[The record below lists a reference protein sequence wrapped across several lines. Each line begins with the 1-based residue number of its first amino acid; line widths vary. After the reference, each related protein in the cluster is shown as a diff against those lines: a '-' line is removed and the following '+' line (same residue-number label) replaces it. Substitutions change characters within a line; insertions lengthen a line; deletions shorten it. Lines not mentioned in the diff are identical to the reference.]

1 MTVGTWL
8 KREGE
13 QVNLSNL
20 EGGQVVEYKN
30 IAPQQAQMAPIP
42 AHVFNFMG
50 LLNSFIEE
58 QGVTTT
64 TLGKIPAG
72 VKAAS
77 AIESLKE
84 SEYANL
90 VIASRMMKQ
99 TVKKIAERMLDLA
112 DRYYVNKKTVFYRD
126 RGNPE
131 NFDVIGKSAMSK
143 RKKLKVPVEDGVVPL
158 SGESR
163 VEIEIQSGM
172 AYTKEGQKQS
182 AMQLANY
189 LLQLTQMG
197 VLPPQSMTKYLE
209 VLLQAFQYG
218 PTADFIRDVELFQQ
232 QGQVTDPQMQKMQLA
247 MAQVLKDSGV
257 GQQNP
262 EQDIQKAKIGA
273 AEALRDANKGGAK

>member
-1 MTVGTWL
+1 
-8 KREGE
+8 
-13 QVNLSNL
+13 
-20 EGGQVVEYKN
+20 
-30 IAPQQAQMAPIP
+30 
-42 AHVFNFMG
+42 
-50 LLNSFIEE
+50 
-58 QGVTTT
+58 
-64 TLGKIPAG
+64 
-72 VKAAS
+72 
-77 AIESLKE
+77 
-84 SEYANL
+84 
-90 VIASRMMKQ
+90 
-99 TVKKIAERMLDLA
+99 MLDLA